1 MSINITFSGF
11 QELEAELNR
20 LNSVR
25 FDAVVK
31 KQATELLNRARASGG
46 TPVDTGELRKSSSA
60 DLNAGEMGYSA
71 EYALRICDAYK
82 TGQKRRTL
90 SLRVA

>member
-1 MSINITFSGF
+1 MAFRLSIDGIPA
-11 QELEAELNR
+11 LEKELNKLSSIR
-20 LNSVR
+20 WESIR
-25 FDAVVK
+25 K
-31 KQATELLNRARASGG
+31 KQVVQLLNRARASGG

-71 EYALRICDAYK
+71 EYAFQSCGAYK
-82 TGQKRRTL
+82 TGQKRQKL